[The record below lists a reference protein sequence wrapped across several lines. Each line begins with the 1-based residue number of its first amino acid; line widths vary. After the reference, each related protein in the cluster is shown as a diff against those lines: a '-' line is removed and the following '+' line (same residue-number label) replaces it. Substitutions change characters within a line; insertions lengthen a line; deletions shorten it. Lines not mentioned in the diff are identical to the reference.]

1 MKKQRL
7 VWVDLAKAF
16 VIILMIIGHVVPF
29 KSTLYVLI
37 FSFHMPFFFIIS
49 GYTSREVSTLK
60 QLLIYI
66 KKLAKRILVP
76 TILITYL
83 ASFEL
88 IHSISEVPLAFSQ
101 ASKELFWGGAPPQ
114 NTHLSVELI
123 WFLIVF
129 FFAKLLYEGLT
140 ITFNEKSKFILLLI
154 LAFST
159 YVFISRHFYLPFA
172 LDLVPLA
179 SLYMCI
185 GHILSLKRKAAERYY
200 YVVMGFAFVYWTY
213 MVELGTFIDMS
224 NRNFT
229 NQWSL
234 AVLETI
240 AGTFVI
246 MGLAKACGNGRLIS
260 VFSLIGRHT
269 LLIMFV
275 HLLDMYS
282 QWHLSLNIYS
292 IAIIRVFVDVGITLA
307 IVWIMQLVKR
317 KVRE

>member
-1 MKKQRL
+1 
-7 VWVDLAKAF
+7 
-16 VIILMIIGHVVPF
+16 
-29 KSTLYVLI
+29 
-37 FSFHMPFFFIIS
+37 
-49 GYTSREVSTLK
+49 
-60 QLLIYI
+60 
-66 KKLAKRILVP
+66 
-76 TILITYL
+76 
-83 ASFEL
+83 
-88 IHSISEVPLAFSQ
+88 
-101 ASKELFWGGAPPQ
+101 
-114 NTHLSVELI
+114 
-123 WFLIVF
+123 
-129 FFAKLLYEGLT
+129 
-140 ITFNEKSKFILLLI
+140 
-154 LAFST
+154 
-159 YVFISRHFYLPFA
+159 
-172 LDLVPLA
+172 
-179 SLYMCI
+179 
-185 GHILSLKRKAAERYY
+185 
-200 YVVMGFAFVYWTY
+200 

-307 IVWIMQLVKR
+307 IVWIMQLIKR

>member
-49 GYTSREVSTLK
+49 GYTSPEVSTLK

-114 NTHLSVELI
+114 KDRKSV
-123 WFLIVF
+123 V
-129 FFAKLLYEGLT
+129 
-140 ITFNEKSKFILLLI
+140 
-154 LAFST
+154 
-159 YVFISRHFYLPFA
+159 
-172 LDLVPLA
+172 
-179 SLYMCI
+179 
-185 GHILSLKRKAAERYY
+185 
-200 YVVMGFAFVYWTY
+200 
-213 MVELGTFIDMS
+213 
-224 NRNFT
+224 
-229 NQWSL
+229 
-234 AVLETI
+234 
-240 AGTFVI
+240 
-246 MGLAKACGNGRLIS
+246 
-260 VFSLIGRHT
+260 
-269 LLIMFV
+269 
-275 HLLDMYS
+275 
-282 QWHLSLNIYS
+282 
-292 IAIIRVFVDVGITLA
+292 
-307 IVWIMQLVKR
+307 
-317 KVRE
+317 